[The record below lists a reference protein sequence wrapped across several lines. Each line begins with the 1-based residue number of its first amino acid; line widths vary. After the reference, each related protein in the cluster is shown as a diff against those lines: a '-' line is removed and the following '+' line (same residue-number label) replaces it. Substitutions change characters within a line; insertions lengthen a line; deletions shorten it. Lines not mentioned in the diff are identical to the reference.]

1 MDQATQRIFF
11 STRLAGRLRHV
22 AARFSLWVFAL
33 VSSTSVAHAQEH
45 MVLPAAVQQA
55 VSEIAAELG
64 SRCPLAP
71 AGDIAAY
78 TACRQAL
85 FNSSKLRAHLS
96 GIVLWGRQDK
106 RPNASLRQTNL
117 TQFAPDV
124 WTNMYAP
131 LFMFNGKHTIEWVP
145 EEKMFLVR
153 LEAAFRNRL
162 PPGQFPY
169 PFWHEDAKWAMYEN
183 ANSFM
188 LWLHPQSASIRA
200 AQFTDRGKNEK
211 LQPVASVKYDK
222 YEGPWLWTDD
232 KGRTQPAVTLF
243 DGVYRA
249 DNPNLSALD
258 RQYRDLALQMRE
270 SQCTNCHVPNNPD
283 KMSRLVL
290 LSTPAHAAGEVD
302 RLIKAVREDRMPM
315 DDFRISYA
323 LSEENKKWLLESA
336 FAFKAT
342 VQAAQEWEKQAAKKS
357 VAIRGLDGV
366 APARSEASLVST
378 SGVQSETNSP
388 KVIK

>member
-1 MDQATQRIFF
+1 MDQTTQRIFF
-11 STRLAGRLRHV
+11 FIHLAGRFRHV
-22 AARFSLWVFAL
+22 AARFFIWFFAL
-33 VSSTSVAHAQEH
+33 ASFVSVAQAQES
-45 MVLPAAVQQA
+45 MALSAEVQQA
-55 VSEIAAELG
+55 ASEIAAELG
-64 SRCPLAP
+64 SRCPVAP
-71 AGDIAAY
+71 AGDVPAY

-85 FNSSKLRAHLS
+85 FTSSKLRAHLS

-124 WTNMYAP
+124 WTSMYAP
-131 LFMFNGKHTIEWVP
+131 LFMFNGKHTVEWVP

-169 PFWHEDAKWAMYEN
+169 PFWHDEAKWSMYEN

-188 LWLHPQSASIRA
+188 LWFHPQSASIRA
-200 AQFTDRGKNEK
+200 AQFTDRAPNAM
-211 LQPVASVKYDK
+211 LQPVQVVKHEK
-222 YEGPWLWTDD
+222 YAGPWLWTDD

-249 DNPNLSALD
+249 DNPNLAAMD

-270 SQCTNCHVPNNPD
+270 SQCTSCHVPNNPD

-323 LSEENKKWLLESA
+323 LSDENKKWLLESA

-342 VQAAQEWEKQAAKKS
+342 VEAAQDWEKQAAKKS

-366 APARSEASLVST
+366 APARSEASVVST
-378 SGVQSETNSP
+378 SDVQSGTDP
-388 KVIK
+388 KKVIK